1 MSLRDLT
8 PVAGISM
15 LYAQSGSVLVTQT
28 WGTSTGHAGGFSGA
42 GTQDYIELL
51 CGSECGEHTAA
62 NNTTGT
68 MFFPDIKYFIAIKNY
83 SVTGSAIL
91 AAECMAQSISG
102 DNLSKDNSYDPVVS
116 PSVHFRIY
124 HGDEVL
130 GRFIKFA
137 IFKLGAGADRG
148 RILLT
153 KGPSIN

>member
-15 LYAQSGSVLVTQT
+15 LYAQAGSVLITQT
-28 WGTSTGHAGGFSGA
+28 WGTSTGHADGFSGA

-51 CGSECGEHTAA
+51 CGSECKGNTAA
-62 NNTTGT
+62 DNITGT

-83 SVTGSAIL
+83 SISGASIL

-124 HGDEVL
+124 HGDEIL
-130 GRFIKFA
+130 GKFNKFA
-137 IFKLGAGADRG
+137 IFKGGSGTDRG